1 MRLYQDM
8 TISREEVLRFRRWDR
23 RIDLLRRIAVIVS
36 GLALVYFT
44 LRIIASL

>member
-8 TISREEVLRFRRWDR
+8 TITREEVLRFRRWER
-23 RIDLLRRIAVIVS
+23 RMDLLGRIALIVS

-44 LRIIASL
+44 LRIISSL

>member
-1 MRLYQDM
+1 MRLYRDM
-8 TISREEVLRFRRWDR
+8 TITRDEVLRFRKWER
-23 RIDLLRRIAVIVS
+23 RMNLLGRIAFVVS